1 MANEHE
7 NQALEKYTEDQLVH
21 GCRKNNRVHQH
32 ALYERYAPKMFS
44 VCLRYASDRM
54 VAEDFL
60 QEGFI
65 RVFTKIDQ
73 YKNSGSLEGWIKRI
87 MVNTALQHI
96 RRAKQEPASVD
107 PEEGLA
113 IADTSESALDSLA
126 ADELMAL
133 IAKLPAGYRL
143 VFNLYVLEEYTHQEI
158 AAELGISEGTSKSQL
173 ARARQH
179 LQKMLKKN
187 ETIRKGAAVG
197 AGA

>member
-1 MANEHE
+1 MTEHE
-7 NQALEKYTEDQLVH
+7 ATVLETYTDEQLVH
-21 GCRKNNRVHQH
+21 GCRKNSRVHQH
-32 ALYERYAPKMFS
+32 ALYKRFAPKMLS
-44 VCLRYASDRM
+44 VCMRYASDRM
-54 VAEDFL
+54 LAEDFL

-65 RVFTKIDQ
+65 RVFTKLDQ
-73 YKNSGSLEGWIKRI
+73 FNSTGSLEGWVKRI

-96 RRAKQEPASVD
+96 RRSKQEPSAAD
-107 PEEGLA
+107 ADEGLV
-113 IADTSESALDSLA
+113 IADTAETPLDALA

-133 IAKLPAGYRL
+133 IAKLPTGYRL

-187 ETIRKGAAVG
+187 ETIRKGTAVG
-197 AGA
+197 TGA